1 MGTASEKRKKEA
13 ALVQKKRKNLRRREL
28 LWYHTYK
35 LVTTYSVK
43 ERSGSPEERETIFG
57 NSFVFR
63 RFPRLS
69 TKSAQEI

>member
-1 MGTASEKRKKEA
+1 MGTASEKKEA
-13 ALVQKKRKNLRRREL
+13 ALVQKKRKNPRRKL
-28 LWYHTYK
+28 LWYHKYK
-35 LVTTYSVK
+35 LAATYSVK
-43 ERSGSPEERETIFG
+43 ERSGSPEERETIYG